1 MITLD
6 EKIKSS
12 IVALR
17 DWKDDLQRQAGVRN
31 SLLSKHQD
39 LKDLEEAS
47 YDEATKASEG
57 LSFVENSIQSIR
69 GRTFRS
75 IESVTNEALKAVYSE
90 DLRIECDFGMKR
102 DRSAVD
108 IRIVKDFPDG
118 TKLKRSP
125 SGSGCGVS
133 DVVSLCLRMVLIR
146 ATGCTPI
153 LIADEPFK
161 WLGRDQI
168 PKAAALLEYMAD
180 KLKMQVISASHH
192 PSMRELADPS
202 FWLELNEEC
211 ETKIIDTKLMEA
223 RLIEIKKNE
232 TEGE

>member
-1 MITLD
+1 MLD
-6 EKIKSS
+6 EKIKSAAA
-12 IVALR
+12 ALK
-17 DWKDDLQRQAGVRN
+17 DWQEDLQRQTGVRN
-31 SLLSKHQD
+31 SLLEKHRG
-39 LKDLEEAS
+39 LKELEEVS
-47 YDEATKASEG
+47 YNEATKASEG

-75 IESVTNEALKAVYSE
+75 IETVTNEALKAVYAE

-108 IRIVKDFPDG
+108 IRIVKDCANG
-118 TKLKRSP
+118 EVLKRNP
-125 SGSGCGVS
+125 DGSGCGVS

-146 ATGCTPI
+146 ATGCVPI

-168 PKAAALLEYMAD
+168 PKAAALLEYMAI

-192 PSMRELADPS
+192 PSMRELAETS
-202 FWLELNEEC
+202 FWLELNEEG
-211 ETKIIDTKLMEA
+211 ETKIIDEKLIEA
-223 RLIEIKKNE
+223 RVVKAKQIEI
-232 TEGE
+232 EGE

>member
-1 MITLD
+1 MEMLD

-17 DWKDDLQRQAGVRN
+17 DWKEDLQRQAGVRN
-31 SLLSKHQD
+31 SLLEKHQG

-47 YDEATKASEG
+47 YDEAMKASEG
-57 LSFVENSIQSIR
+57 LSFVENSIQTIR

-75 IESVTNEALKAVYSE
+75 IETVTNEALKAVYSE
-90 DLRIECDFGMKR
+90 GLRIECDFGMKR
-102 DRSAVD
+102 DRSAVE
-108 IRIVKDFPDG
+108 ILIVNDYDDG
-118 TKLKRSP
+118 EKLKRNP
-125 SGSGCGVS
+125 DGSGCGVS

-146 ATGCTPI
+146 ATGCVPI

-168 PKAAALLEYMAD
+168 PKAAALLKYMAD

-192 PSMRELADPS
+192 PSMRELAETS
-202 FWLELNEEC
+202 FWLELNESR
-211 ETKIIDTKLMEA
+211 ETKIIDINLIEAKIIETKL
-223 RLIEIKKNE
+223 IE